1 MKCGQTRPNQLQ
13 NYRVIQQHHSVP
25 KKETVCDSSAGA
37 DYPPMKVLEF
47 ETKELLKGRGILVP
61 AGRLAVSAEEA
72 ASVAKDIGGPVVV
85 KAQIPMARRL
95 KAGGIRFAA
104 SSEEASAAT
113 RELLGSTVLGFR
125 VNHVLVEERIATQT
139 EAFLG
144 VAYDADSRSAVV
156 LGSRSGGTDVEAS
169 QAVVR
174 RSFSVKDPLPN
185 EFGRE
190 LARDLGFGDQQAG
203 PPASLAMT
211 LARCFVD
218 WDALTLELN
227 PVALD
232 SQGEWTALDAHLE
245 MDDDAAYRQQ
255 ELLTRLPLSAK
266 LSDTRSEF
274 ERAAARIDSAD
285 HRGVAGR
292 LIGFDG
298 NLGLLIG
305 GGGASLTAMDAILD
319 AGLKPA
325 NYCEIGGN
333 PSVWKIKELTKL
345 ILARPRVEKLAI
357 IMNVVSNTRVDLV
370 ARGVIK
376 GVLELGLDPRKIIA
390 AFRIPG
396 SWEEE
401 GKAIL
406 RHYGVEF
413 LGRETGIDKAVERIR
428 CQS

>member
-1 MKCGQTRPNQLQ
+1 M
-13 NYRVIQQHHSVP
+13 
-25 KKETVCDSSAGA
+25 
-37 DYPPMKVLEF
+37 
-47 ETKELLKGRGILVP
+47 
-61 AGRLAVSAEEA
+61 
-72 ASVAKDIGGPVVV
+72 
-85 KAQIPMARRL
+85 
-95 KAGGIRFAA
+95 
-104 SSEEASAAT
+104 
-113 RELLGSTVLGFR
+113 
-125 VNHVLVEERIATQT
+125 EERIATQS

-144 VAYDADSRSAVV
+144 VTYDANSRSAVL
-156 LGSRSGGTDVEAS
+156 LGSRSGGTDVEAA
-169 QAVVR
+169 QAVVQ
-174 RSFSVKDPLPN
+174 RSFSVKDPPPDH
-185 EFGRE
+185 FGRE
-190 LARDLGFGDQQAG
+190 LVRDLRFGDREVE
-203 PPASLAMT
+203 PLASLATT

-232 SQGEWTALDAHLE
+232 SQDRWTALDAHLE
-245 MDDDAAYRQQ
+245 LDDDAAYRQQ
-255 ELLTRLPLSAK
+255 ELLTQLPLSTK

-274 ERAAARIDSAD
+274 EREAARIDSAD

-292 LIGFDG
+292 LIRFDG

-305 GGGASLTAMDAILD
+305 GGGASLTAMDAILE

-345 ILARPRVEKLAI
+345 ILSRPQVEKLAI

-376 GVLELGLDPRKIIA
+376 GVLELGLDPRTVIA

-413 LGRETGIDKAVERIR
+413 LGRETGIDEAVERIR
-428 CQS
+428 WPS

>member
-1 MKCGQTRPNQLQ
+1 
-13 NYRVIQQHHSVP
+13 
-25 KKETVCDSSAGA
+25 
-37 DYPPMKVLEF
+37 MKVLEF
-47 ETKELLKGRGILVP
+47 EAKQLLKSRGILVP
-61 AGRLAVSAEEA
+61 AGRLVASAEEA
-72 ASVAKDIGGPVVV
+72 AAVAKDMGGPVVV

-104 SSEEASAAT
+104 TPEEASAAAG
-113 RELLGSTVLGFR
+113 ELLGSTVLGFP
-125 VNHVLVEERIATQT
+125 VDHVLVEERMATQS

-144 VAYDADSRSAVV
+144 VTYDANSRSAVL
-156 LGSRSGGTDVEAS
+156 LGSRSGGTDVEAA
-169 QAVVR
+169 QAVVQ
-174 RSFSVKDPLPN
+174 RSFSVKDPLPDY
-185 EFGRE
+185 FGRE
-190 LARDLGFGDQQAG
+190 VWRDLRFGDREAD
-203 PPASLAMT
+203 PLASLATT

-232 SQGEWTALDAHLE
+232 SQDRWTALDAHLE
-245 MDDDAAYRQQ
+245 LDDDAAYRQQ
-255 ELLTRLPLSAK
+255 ELLTQLPLSTK

-274 ERAAARIDSAD
+274 EREAARIDSAD

-292 LIGFDG
+292 LIRFDG

-305 GGGASLTAMDAILD
+305 GGGASLTVMDAILD

-345 ILARPRVEKLAI
+345 ILSRPQVEKLAV

-376 GVLELGLDPRKIIA
+376 GVLELGLDPRTIIA

-413 LGRETGIDKAVERIR
+413 LGRETGIDEAVERIR
-428 CQS
+428 WPS